1 MVLSEFTCLLGEPVF
16 SDFRRQKLAARVA
29 GLCGQEPGIE
39 ASYVYFVS
47 SQTSLPAEQLAQ
59 LEDLLHG
66 VRTASLAEAGL
77 HLVVP
82 RLGTISPWSSK
93 ATDIAHLS
101 GLEVVQRIE
110 RGTAIWISG
119 LGTTSAS
126 AKVALEE
133 LLHDRMTQS
142 VLHHLDEAR
151 QLFSTGQ
158 VRGLVHIDIRQHG
171 LQALQAAN
179 QEMGLALSAD
189 EMDYLLRSFTQLG
202 RNPTDAEL
210 MMFAQ
215 ANSEHCRHKI
225 FNARWTVDGED
236 QPESLFGMIR
246 NTHAHAPDGIL
257 SAYHDNAAVLSGQ
270 SGERFFVQPED
281 GRYGWVHEPLAFQIK
296 VETHNHPTAISP
308 FPGAA
313 TGSGG
318 EIRDESATG
327 RGARPKAG
335 LTGFSVS
342 HLDIPGHDAPWKKSF
357 GKPGRIASAL
367 DIMIEGPIG
376 GAAFNN
382 EFGRPSLCG
391 YFRSFEQEID
401 GRLWGYHKPI
411 MIAGGMGSIRES
423 LVKKL
428 PLVAGAHIIVLGGP
442 AMLIGLGG
450 GAASSVGSGQ
460 GQEELDFASVQ
471 RENPEMQRRCQ
482 EVLEAC
488 VALGVDNPVLSV
500 HDVGAGGLSNALPE
514 LLHDGGVGGVLQ
526 LRKIPLADPSM
537 SPMEIWCNES
547 QERYV
552 LALKPDALEWFEAV
566 CGRERC
572 PFAVLGQAT
581 EQAQLSLQDSA
592 AGSANLRAP
601 VDMPLDV
608 LLGRTPKMHRDV
620 QRQALRLPEFSGA
633 GLDLLEATRRV
644 LRFPAVGS
652 KSFLITIGD
661 RSVGGLT
668 VRDQMVGPWQQPVAD
683 CAITLAGFN
692 TDHGEAMAMGER
704 TPLAVVNG
712 PASGRMA
719 VAEAVTNIAAAPIA
733 HIGDIRLSAN
743 WMAAAGEPG
752 QDGALFDTVRAVGM
766 EFCPQLGIAIPVGKD
781 SLSMK
786 TVWREGEAEKRM
798 LAPVSL
804 IVSAFAPVTDV
815 ARALTPQL
823 DLSTGDSR
831 LLLLDLGQGKGR
843 LGGSTLAQVHGDFGN
858 TVPDLEDAAL
868 LRSFFAAI
876 QEMNQAGLLLAYHD
890 RSDGGLAAC
899 VCEMAFAAHCGLEL
913 DLPSQ
918 NLLAAWFAEEA
929 GAVIQ
934 VAGKNLA
941 PALELLQRHGLG
953 EWVTDIGRPVAGE
966 TLVLRHRG
974 VPVLEAPLP
983 ELQALWSETSY
994 AVQRLRDN
1002 PECAD
1007 QERTSQARWQGP
1019 GMRPVLALASPAQA
1033 GFQSA
1038 PQIHTARPRVAILRE
1053 QGVNGHVEM
1062 AAAFDQAGFTAV
1074 DVHMSDLFAGRKH
1087 LGEFQG
1093 FAACGGFS
1101 YGDVLG
1107 AGRGWAKSILF
1118 TERMREMFVAFLA
1131 RADRFALGVCNGCQM
1146 LSALRS
1152 IIPGAQDWPDF
1163 VRNRS
1168 EQFEARLGMVEILP
1182 SRSLFF
1188 RAMEGSQLPVVTAH
1202 GEGQAQFGA
1211 AGMPGSEQ
1219 LALRYVDQHG
1229 KAAESYPQ
1237 NPNGSPLGI
1246 TGLCNSDGRITILMP
1261 HPERTLRTANFSWA
1275 PKSWGRFSP
1284 WRQMF
1289 LNARHW
1295 TG

>member
-1 MVLSEFTCLLGEPVF
+1 LSEFTCLLGEPVF
-16 SDFRRQKLAARVA
+16 SDFRRQKLAARIA
-29 GLCGQEPGIE
+29 GQCGHRPVIE
-39 ASYVYFVS
+39 ASYVYFAS
-47 SQTSLPAEQLAQ
+47 SQRPLAAEQLAQ

-66 VRTASLAEAGL
+66 VRTETLAGNGL
-77 HLVVP
+77 HIVVP
-82 RLGTISPWSSK
+82 RLGTLSPWSSK
-93 ATDIAHLS
+93 ATDIVHLS
-101 GLEVVQRIE
+101 GLKAVQRVE
-110 RGTAIWISG
+110 RGMALWIDGVDSG
-119 LGTTSAS
+119 NPSEKA
-126 AKVALEE
+126 AFEA

-142 VLHHLDEAR
+142 VLHHPDEAR
-151 QLFSTGQ
+151 RLFDTGLE
-158 VRGLVHIDIRQHG
+158 RPLAHIDICRHG
-171 LQALQAAN
+171 LQALQQAN
-179 QEMGLALSAD
+179 RDLGLALSAD

-225 FNARWTVDGED
+225 FNARWRVDGVDE
-236 QPESLFGMIR
+236 PESLFGMIR
-246 NTHAHAPDGIL
+246 NTHAHAPGGIL
-257 SAYHDNAAVLSGQ
+257 SAYHDNAAVLSG
-270 SGERFFVQPED
+270 SPGERFFVQPE
-281 GRYGWVHEPLAFQIK
+281 GNRYDWVHEPLAFQIK

-342 HLDIPGHDAPWKKSF
+342 HLDIPGQDAPWKKAF

-391 YFRSFEQEID
+391 YFRSFEQEVD

-428 PLVAGAHIIVLGGP
+428 PLVAGAHIVVLGGP

-482 EVLEAC
+482 EVIEAC
-488 VALGVDNPVLSV
+488 VARGADNPILSV

-514 LLHDGGVGGVLQ
+514 LLHDGGVGGILQ
-526 LRKIPLADPSM
+526 LRNIPLADPSM

-552 LALKPDALEWFEAV
+552 LALKPDALHWFEAV
-566 CGRERC
+566 CARERC

-581 EQAQLSLQDSA
+581 EPSHLSVQDSA
-592 AGSANLRAP
+592 TGNAA

-608 LLGRTPKMHRDV
+608 LLGRTPKLHRDV
-620 QRQALRLPEFSGA
+620 QRQPVHLAEFSGA
-633 GLDLLEATRRV
+633 GLDLTEATRRV
-644 LRFPAVGS
+644 LRFPTVGS

-683 CAITLAGFN
+683 CAVTLAGFN
-692 TDHGEAMAMGER
+692 SDHGEAMAMGER
-704 TPLAVVNG
+704 TPLAIVNG

-743 WMAAAGEPG
+743 WMAAAGEAG
-752 QDGALFDTVRAVGM
+752 QDGTLFDTVRAVGM

-815 ARALTPQL
+815 ARAMTPQL
-823 DLSTGDSR
+823 DLAAGDSR
-831 LLLLDLGQGKGR
+831 LLLLDLGQGRNR
-843 LGGSTLAQVHGDFGN
+843 LGGSVLAQVYGEFGQN
-858 TVPDLEDAAL
+858 VPDLDDAAL
-868 LRSFFAAI
+868 LNSFFAAI

-890 RSDGGLAAC
+890 RSDGGLAAS
-899 VCEMAFAAHCGLEL
+899 VCEMAFASHCGLEL
-913 DLPSQ
+913 DLQ
-918 NLLAAWFAEEA
+918 VDNLMAAWFAEEA

-934 VAGKNLA
+934 VSEGKLGLVQA
-941 PALELLQRHGLG
+941 ALQRHGLAH
-953 EWVTDIGRPVAGE
+953 VTSTIGKPVGDGK
-966 TLVLRHRG
+966 LRLRHRG
-974 VPVLEAPLP
+974 KPVMEVSLP
-983 ELQALWSETSY
+983 ELQGLWSETSH

-1007 QERTSQARWQGP
+1007 QERLHHLNWHGP
-1019 GMRPVLALASPAQA
+1019 GMDPRPEFEL
-1033 GFQSA
+1033 QSKVTIRQA
-1038 PQIHTARPRVAILRE
+1038 PQVHTARPSVAILRE

-1074 DVHMSDLFAGRKH
+1074 DVHMSDLFAGRRH
-1087 LGEFQG
+1087 LDEFQG

-1118 TERMREMFVAFLA
+1118 TKRMREMFTTFLS
-1131 RADRFALGVCNGCQM
+1131 REDRFALGVCNGCQM

-1152 IIPGAQDWPDF
+1152 IIPGTERWPDF
-1163 VRNRS
+1163 VRNFS
-1168 EQFEARLGMVEILP
+1168 EQFEARLGVVEILP

-1188 RAMEGSQLPVVTAH
+1188 SGMEGARLPAVTAH
-1202 GEGQAQFGA
+1202 GEGRALFGDL
-1211 AGMPGSEQ
+1211 GLPGSDQ

-1229 KAAESYPQ
+1229 HAAETYPQ

-1275 PKSWGRFSP
+1275 PKHWGRFSP

-1289 LNARHW
+1289 LNARQW